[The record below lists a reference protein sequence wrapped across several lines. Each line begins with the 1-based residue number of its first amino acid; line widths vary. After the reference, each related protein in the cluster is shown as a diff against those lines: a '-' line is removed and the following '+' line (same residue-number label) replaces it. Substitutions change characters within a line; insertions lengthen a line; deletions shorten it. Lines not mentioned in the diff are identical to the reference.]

1 MPEKISILFVC
12 LGNICR
18 STMAEGIF
26 RHLAQKPEWKDKIG
40 RIDSC
45 GTGMSFCFLIFLII
59 LQKCVHVRNGRLSL
73 GVPFFTNFFCAFWAD
88 GKLIPPTAAYHTGDS
103 PDDRTMATLE
113 ENGIT
118 DYHHSARRV
127 RITFITTPPLYSCA
141 LASCLRHLTHACP
154 LFRRVQATHIHAI
167 LAPCAKISHLFF
179 SLQFATSDFEKFD
192 YIFAMDRSNLSDL
205 VRLQRGNPDAKARV
219 MLFGEYSGAGKA
231 EIVNDPY
238 YGGDAGFKCA
248 FEQCTRFSQ
257 NFLAEVV
264 DGGGEKTASL

>member
-1 MPEKISILFVC
+1 MPEKISVLFVC

-45 GTGMSFCFLIFLII
+45 GT
-59 LQKCVHVRNGRLSL
+59 
-73 GVPFFTNFFCAFWAD
+73 
-88 GKLIPPTAAYHTGDS
+88 AAYHTGDS

-118 DYHHSARRV
+118 DYHHSARR
-127 RITFITTPPLYSCA
+127 
-141 LASCLRHLTHACP
+141 
-154 LFRRVQATHIHAI
+154 
-167 LAPCAKISHLFF
+167 
-179 SLQFATSDFEKFD
+179 FATSDFEKFD

-238 YGGDAGFKCA
+238 YGGDAGFKRA

-257 NFLAEVV
+257 NFLADVV

>member
-45 GTGMSFCFLIFLII
+45 GT
-59 LQKCVHVRNGRLSL
+59 
-73 GVPFFTNFFCAFWAD
+73 
-88 GKLIPPTAAYHTGDS
+88 AAYHTGDS

-118 DYHHSARRV
+118 DYHHSARR
-127 RITFITTPPLYSCA
+127 
-141 LASCLRHLTHACP
+141 
-154 LFRRVQATHIHAI
+154 
-167 LAPCAKISHLFF
+167 
-179 SLQFATSDFEKFD
+179 FATSDFEKFD

-238 YGGDAGFKCA
+238 YGGDAGFKRA